1 MGLGVECGWNRG
13 KHVREAGSETGLV
26 SWGQATG
33 EPQTS
38 GEDFGCHLH
47 SREDRL
53 GKTLGELPLVAQTQT
68 MAVVILTGCI
78 TDILCA
84 ARTR

>member
-1 MGLGVECGWNRG
+1 MGLGMECEWSRG

-38 GEDFGCHLH
+38 GEDFGFHLH
-47 SREDRL
+47 SREDRHGEDSWGVPL
-53 GKTLGELPLVAQTQT
+53 GSPDLNNGSGHPHRVYY
-68 MAVVILTGCI
+68 
-78 TDILCA
+78 
-84 ARTR
+84 